1 MTDCAINQQHVSL
14 LPARASGD
22 DSEIGPLMALG
33 GALLARGD
41 DAGARAVIDQA
52 LAQAAGSPMAA
63 ETLALRCLH
72 VVGAGPARADS
83 ATMAAL
89 LARVAEACAL
99 QLGETNPAMTALR
112 CRLGDAWHAE
122 GDFAR
127 ARQQYDIVLTAHRAS
142 ATGDNDAIAWALSGM
157 GDVLRAERRYP
168 AALMYLQRA
177 LRRQSEIHGAHPATA
192 RTHTRLGALW
202 FDQGQYAEARTHF
215 QESLTMREATLGP
228 RDPATAQS
236 LHNLGLTLAALGDLR
251 SARVCLAQALAI
263 REDRLGR
270 EHLATAQSL
279 DILSQV
285 LAGLGDHESAQ
296 YCLER
301 AAALYRERLGEQH
314 PASSAA
320 AGRLQERRR
329 GGARWMRMFRRN
341 A

>member
-1 MTDCAINQQHVSL
+1 MTDCAINRQPLSL
-14 LPARASGD
+14 VPARTAGD
-22 DSEIGPLMALG
+22 DGEIGPLMALG
-33 GALLARGD
+33 GALLIRGD
-41 DAGARAVIDQA
+41 DAGACTVIDEA
-52 LAQAAGSPMAA
+52 LAQAASSPAAA
-63 ETLALRCLH
+63 EMLAISCLRS
-72 VVGAGPARADS
+72 VGAGPARADA
-83 ATMAAL
+83 ATVAAL
-89 LARVAEACAL
+89 LMRVAGACAM
-99 QLGETNPAMTALR
+99 QLGETNPVMTALR
-112 CRLGDAWHAE
+112 CRLGDVWHAE
-122 GDFAR
+122 GDLAR
-127 ARQQYDIVLTAHRAS
+127 ARQQYELVLAAHRTS
-142 ATGDNDAIAWALSGM
+142 VTGDNDAIAWALSGM

-168 AALMYLQRA
+168 AALMHLQRA
-177 LRRQSEIHGAHPATA
+177 LRRQSELHGVHPATA

-251 SARVCLAQALAI
+251 SARVCLSQALAI

-279 DILSQV
+279 DVLSRV

-320 AGRLQERRR
+320 ATRLRENRR
-329 GGARWMRMFRRN
+329 GGARWKGMFRRD